1 VASGADI
8 VLLGS
13 AKNVLPYVF
22 GVTKQVRRIQ
32 DLKGKVVGISQ
43 IGGRAGEIARMVIK
57 NNGLDPDKDVVYLAV
72 GGTMSRLAALA
83 TGKVQAAPISKG
95 VVTAA
100 QEKGLQIIEV
110 EPIPLIIDALWT
122 TRKYAEENPGLIYRV
137 MRGYVAAIAAIIKD
151 RPKTIAALRKYMRT
165 ADAKTPRWRLREL
178 RRRSR
183 SGADSQRAGDS
194 EYPGNHL
201 PHCAKACLAGNQ
213 EAALFRCGGTIA
225 QRRLHRK
232 TLQVKLKGDWIMARI
247 RHLAIVSENRERLV
261 KFYTEAFGMK
271 VIDGV
276 GPAIYLTDGYLNL
289 AIIQKRPHY
298 KEGLYHFGI
307 EVDDIEKLK
316 SVCKEL
322 GAASEIQKR
331 PPNREAE
338 YRVADPDGNLI
349 DLSQHGW
356 PA

>member
-1 VASGADI
+1 MRAIPRCFIRSLVFAVWFCAAPLAAEEIAISYPGLSGDSASLWMAGEGSFRENGVDAKLVYMEGGRLSIQSLLSGHTQFMTGDAVSALSAVASGADI

-122 TRKYAEENPGLIYRV
+122 TRKYAEENPGMIYRV

-232 TLQVKLKGDWIMARI
+232 TLQVKLKGD
-247 RHLAIVSENRERLV
+247 
-261 KFYTEAFGMK
+261 
-271 VIDGV
+271 
-276 GPAIYLTDGYLNL
+276 
-289 AIIQKRPHY
+289 
-298 KEGLYHFGI
+298 
-307 EVDDIEKLK
+307 
-316 SVCKEL
+316 
-322 GAASEIQKR
+322 
-331 PPNREAE
+331 
-338 YRVADPDGNLI
+338 
-349 DLSQHGW
+349 
-356 PA
+356 